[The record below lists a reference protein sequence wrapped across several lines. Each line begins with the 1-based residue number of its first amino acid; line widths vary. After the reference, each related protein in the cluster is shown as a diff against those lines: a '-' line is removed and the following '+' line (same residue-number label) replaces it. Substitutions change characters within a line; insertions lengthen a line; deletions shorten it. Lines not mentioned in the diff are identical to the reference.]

1 MRAFVT
7 GGTGFIGG
15 HLVRQL
21 LGRGDDVV
29 ALARSAE
36 KGSELEKAGA
46 ALAIGD
52 LTARR
57 GLRDAMAGCA
67 AVYHAAGVY
76 RVGIPVADRPEM
88 YEANVVGT
96 ERVLDAAADAGVERI
111 VYVSTVN
118 VFGNTGGK
126 VVDETYRRPG
136 DDFLSYYD
144 ETKFLAHQA
153 AVERV
158 ARGAPVVIAQPGGV
172 YGPNDHSEIGRL
184 IDQMVAGTLRF
195 MSFPHLGFNFVH
207 VEDVAAGII
216 LAGDRGRLGQSY
228 VLGGAIT
235 TLGAVMTRVGAIVG
249 RKPPRLTLPAAIARM
264 AIPIGPLVGR
274 ILHQP
279 PNLRELIRA
288 ADGVTY
294 WATDAK
300 ARRELGYSP
309 RELDTGLEQT
319 VRPAR

>member
-1 MRAFVT
+1 
-7 GGTGFIGG
+7 
-15 HLVRQL
+15 
-21 LGRGDDVV
+21 
-29 ALARSAE
+29 
-36 KGSELEKAGA
+36 
-46 ALAIGD
+46 
-52 LTARR
+52 
-57 GLRDAMAGCA
+57 
-67 AVYHAAGVY
+67 
-76 RVGIPVADRPEM
+76 
-88 YEANVVGT
+88 
-96 ERVLDAAADAGVERI
+96 
-111 VYVSTVN
+111 
-118 VFGNTGGK
+118 
-126 VVDETYRRPG
+126 
-136 DDFLSYYD
+136 
-144 ETKFLAHQA
+144 
-153 AVERV
+153 
-158 ARGAPVVIAQPGGV
+158 
-172 YGPNDHSEIGRL
+172 
-184 IDQMVAGTLRF
+184 MVAGTLRF

-249 RKPPRLTLPAAIARM
+249 RKPPRLTLPAAMARM